1 MAMTAIERRGHS
13 RKEMV
18 MAIMI
23 SPNGGGHSADLLDL
37 SEGGVRVGLSI
48 GWTPAPGTLLRMYFR
63 LDACNQVSI
72 EGRVTRVAVDHL
84 GLEFAPAQEAQI
96 QSLLSSAERFS

>member
-1 MAMTAIERRGHS
+1 MEAIERRGHA
-13 RKEMV
+13 RKETV

-23 SPNGGGHSADLLDL
+23 SPNGGAHSADLLDL

-48 GWTPAPGTLLRMYFR
+48 GWTPAPGTLLRMFFR
-63 LDACNQVSI
+63 VDASHQVTI

-96 QSLLSSAERFS
+96 QSLLNSATRFS